1 MAKLLCGE
9 CKQEI
14 NDLEPIRCGF
24 CEASFHINQQCC
36 GLNCRTMKDAFA
48 SGKAMFI
55 CSFCRSKLNGR
66 SIEAYIADNCNRQQ
80 EAMPPLADVPKQVQE
95 LFTVVEKLSQKID
108 NFTGQSTQPSQ
119 SLGISSPSAW
129 PRLGVKRRREDRR
142 PDVSVPAVSG
152 TKTIDLSE
160 IQLSVPS
167 ITKAPLP
174 EQFWLYM
181 TGLNPLITD
190 TDVQKIV
197 SRCLN
202 ISDGAEVARLVPKG
216 KDVSTLTFVS
226 YKIGLDPALKEL
238 ALEPS
243 SWPVGI
249 RLREFIDYSKN

>member
-1 MAKLLCGE
+1 M
-9 CKQEI
+9 
-14 NDLEPIRCGF
+14 
-24 CEASFHINQQCC
+24 
-36 GLNCRTMKDAFA
+36 
-48 SGKAMFI
+48 
-55 CSFCRSKLNGR
+55 
-66 SIEAYIADNCNRQQ
+66 
-80 EAMPPLADVPKQVQE
+80 
-95 LFTVVEKLSQKID
+95 
-108 NFTGQSTQPSQ
+108 
-119 SLGISSPSAW
+119 
-129 PRLGVKRRREDRR
+129 
-142 PDVSVPAVSG
+142 SVPAARG

-160 IQLSVPS
+160 IQLSVPF